1 MLHLSQHTHGPQDTQ
16 PIRSVFVGST
26 MSHVNIVAW
35 TLPDVNTE
43 LPSQTPF
50 HDPVPSARVAFSVS
64 DMNLSPETHSRVFD
78 AAMAAFP
85 LNNLV
90 TLSSAGSSK
99 FDEQFW
105 LRYAPGWPLLR
116 NLRLEPPA
124 VLGFMLM
131 LLKEN
136 GEHELPLLPFLTKLV
151 LVHLGLNVHRTF
163 VLCDA
168 LMKRVEQGVP
178 LETLD
183 IRKCLVS
190 SHAVELLGEIVVEVV
205 APGEKAQV
213 VPQRKSGHRSFLV
226 PDPGSNDKSWMH
238 WQIEAETRCGYDD
251 FL

>member
-1 MLHLSQHTHGPQDTQ
+1 
-16 PIRSVFVGST
+16 
-26 MSHVNIVAW
+26 MSLEIC
-35 TLPDVNTE
+35 
-43 LPSQTPF
+43 
-50 HDPVPSARVAFSVS
+50 
-64 DMNLSPETHSRVFD
+64 MRVFD
-78 AAMAAFP
+78 AAMAALP
-85 LNNLV
+85 LDNIV
-90 TLSSAGSSK
+90 TLTTEVSSK

-105 LRYAPGWPLLR
+105 LRYAPRWPLLR
-116 NLRLEPPA
+116 NVHLGPPA

-131 LLKEN
+131 LSKEN
-136 GEHELPLLPFLTKLV
+136 GGHERPLLPFLTKLV
-151 LVHLGLNVHRTF
+151 PVHLGLTARRTPL
-163 VLCDA
+163 LCDA

-205 APGEKAQV
+205 APGDKAQV